1 MEERSYTKKELDA
14 RLLDITSDHR
24 DMEDGMKT
32 IYELLWSAFGLI
44 ALLMVCLAMMVCI
57 LHAKGIC

>member
-1 MEERSYTKKELDA
+1 
-14 RLLDITSDHR
+14 
-24 DMEDGMKT
+24 MEDGMKT

-44 ALLMVCLAMMVCI
+44 ALLMVCVGLMVAI

>member
-1 MEERSYTKKELDA
+1 MEERTYTNNDLDA
-14 RLLDITSDHR
+14 RLLDSSSAHR

-44 ALLMVCLAMMVCI
+44 ALLMVCLTMMVGI

>member
-14 RLLDITSDHR
+14 RLLDLASDHR
-24 DMEDGMKT
+24 GMKDGMR
-32 IYELLWSAFGLI
+32 ILCDLLWSAFGLI
-44 ALLMVCLAMMVCI
+44 ALLMVCLAMMVGI

>member
-1 MEERSYTKKELDA
+1 MEERSYTKKDLDA
-14 RLLDITSDHR
+14 RLFDITSDHR

-44 ALLMVCLAMMVCI
+44 ALLMVCVGLMVAI

>member
-14 RLLDITSDHR
+14 RLFDITSDHR

-44 ALLMVCLAMMVCI
+44 ALLMVCVGLMVAI

>member
-14 RLLDITSDHR
+14 RLFDITSDHR
-24 DMEDGMKT
+24 DMEDGIKT
-32 IYELLWSAFGLI
+32 IYELQWSAFGLI
-44 ALLMVCLAMMVCI
+44 ALLMVCVGLMVAI

>member
-14 RLLDITSDHR
+14 RLFDITSDHR
-24 DMEDGMKT
+24 DMEDGIKT

-44 ALLMVCLAMMVCI
+44 ALLMVCVGLMVAI

>member
-14 RLLDITSDHR
+14 RLLDLSSDHR

-32 IYELLWSAFGLI
+32 IYELL
-44 ALLMVCLAMMVCI
+44 
-57 LHAKGIC
+57 

>member
-1 MEERSYTKKELDA
+1 MEERSNTKKELDA
-14 RLLDITSDHR
+14 RLFDITSDHR

-44 ALLMVCLAMMVCI
+44 ALLMVCVGLMVAI

>member
-14 RLLDITSDHR
+14 RLFDITSDHR
-24 DMEDGMKT
+24 DMEDGIKT
-32 IYELLWSAFGLI
+32 IYELLWSTFGLI
-44 ALLMVCLAMMVCI
+44 ALLMVCVGLMVAI